1 MKEDKALGILH
12 LWQKN
17 NTQGLLKFKKIA
29 QHALLQRPKGAC
41 SEVMLCV
48 TMKTS

>member
-17 NTQGLLKFKKIA
+17 NTQDLLKFKKIA
-29 QHALLQRPKGAC
+29 QHALLQRPKDAC